1 MMSLLKFEADFANND
16 QLLTSF

>member
-1 MMSLLKFEADFANND
+1 MSLLKFEADFANND